1 MVVVVVALAI
11 MVVAAT
17 FVAVETAQKNT
28 RGEDTKEWSA
38 SLGLFY
44 ADFEN
49 IFSVDEGFPPHKTP
63 KKVKSIL

>member
-1 MVVVVVALAI
+1 MVALAI

-28 RGEDTKEWSA
+28 RGEETKES
-38 SLGLFY
+38 STYLGLFS

-49 IFSVDEGFPPHKTP
+49 IFSVDEGFPPHQTP